1 MLTRIELYMLYSIW
15 FSVLDVEVLKGKVC
29 TIIIKR
35 EQVHDFYIIQRIIK
49 SYVYVCSP
57 YLNAYNV
64 LV

>member
-35 EQVHDFYIIQRIIK
+35 ERVQDFYIIQRIIE
-49 SYVYVCSP
+49 SYVYACSL